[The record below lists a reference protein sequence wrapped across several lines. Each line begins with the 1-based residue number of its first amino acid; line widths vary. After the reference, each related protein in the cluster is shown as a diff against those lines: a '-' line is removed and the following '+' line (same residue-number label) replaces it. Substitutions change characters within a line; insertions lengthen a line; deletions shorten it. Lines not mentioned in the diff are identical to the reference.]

1 LKGLGILLLSLG
13 ALAVGLFRG
22 VCLSSDGLKPQPAA
36 ESSQVHSGQAPNPAS
51 VGSPDNTASGAP
63 QGRDGGSTPGGEASG
78 HNGSKMVE
86 PGVADR
92 TGKGPQPVEATTS
105 QAPDARNGSGEVKE
119 CEEGSKTTEAGE
131 VPAPPGHGAAPVP
144 PEPQGN
150 GGVAGKAAGETE
162 QAAVEGE
169 NRPALEKVKTDEPPA
184 LEPVSVHSLTPVQPG
199 HNDSNP
205 VWSPTGELLAFERSI
220 DEKREII
227 ICRLDGS
234 VVQRVYYRTPEAET
248 GGPMQTFLSG
258 ILDEASFNS
267 GITWSLDGKSLVFM
281 SNGGRG
287 NYDLYLLPELGKDTI
302 IRLTEN
308 PERDGQPRWSPVAN
322 EVVFVSGRTGKAD
335 IYLLKLE
342 PRALIKLTQGE
353 KSYLYPEWSPDGRKI
368 AMIYGSNDNHDV
380 YLIENVARPIASLR
394 PITTWTYD
402 DLRPTWSPDG
412 KKIAFYSNYNA
423 EDDPKVWSIIVISL
437 DNSNNM
443 QADFLASKVV
453 AVNVVPDIEQGP
465 TWMPDSKKIV
475 YVKNDGEAFNP
486 IYIVDIEQKT
496 NLLVKTDTKMNHDVA
511 CSRDGTL
518 AYRAQVEQ
526 WDHIYIA
533 NLKK

>member
-1 LKGLGILLLSLG
+1 LKGLAILILSFA
-13 ALAVGLFRG
+13 ALAVGLLRG
-22 VCLSSDGLKPQPAA
+22 VCLPSDGSKPHSAA
-36 ESSQVHSGQAPNPAS
+36 ETSAVHSGGAS
-51 VGSPDNTASGAP
+51 DAASGEIPAP
-63 QGRDGGSTPGGEASG
+63 REHGEAS
-78 HNGSKMVE
+78 
-86 PGVADR
+86 
-92 TGKGPQPVEATTS
+92 
-105 QAPDARNGSGEVKE
+105 
-119 CEEGSKTTEAGE
+119 
-131 VPAPPGHGAAPVP
+131 VP
-144 PEPQGN
+144 PPPQESGA
-150 GGVAGKAAGETE
+150 VAPKVTGETE
-162 QAAVEGE
+162 QADIGRG
-169 NRPALEKVKTDEPPA
+169 NQPAPEKAKTDEPPA
-184 LEPVSVHSLTPVQPG
+184 LEPESVRSVTRVEPG

-205 VWSPTGELLAFERSI
+205 VWSPMGELLAFERSI

-234 VVQRVYYRTPEAET
+234 VVQRVYYRTPESET
-248 GGPMQTFLSG
+248 GGAMQMFLSG

-267 GITWSLDGKSLVFM
+267 GITWSPDGKSLVFM

-287 NYDLYLLPELGKDTI
+287 NYDLYLLPDLGKNTI

-342 PRALIKLTQGE
+342 PRAVIKLTQGE
-353 KSYLYPEWSPDGRKI
+353 KSYLYPEWSPDGKKI
-368 AMIYGSNDNHDV
+368 ALIYGSNDNHDV
-380 YLIENVARPIASLR
+380 YLIEDVARPIATLR
-394 PITTWTYD
+394 PITTWIYD

-412 KKIAFYSNYNA
+412 SKIAFYSNYNA
-423 EDDPKVWSIIVISL
+423 ENDPKVWCIIVISL

-443 QADFLASKVV
+443 QADFLASRVV
-453 AVNVVPDIEQGP
+453 AVNVVPDIDQGP
-465 TWMPDSKKIV
+465 AWMPDSKKIV
-475 YVKNDGEAFNP
+475 YVKNDAEAFNP

-496 NLLVKTDTKMNHDVA
+496 NLLIKTDTKMNHDVA